1 MRVTKCKCV
10 CSFGIIGMILC
21 TTLIG
26 FSTVG
31 MTAVT
36 ISNADLNNMNTMY
49 ENSNG
54 FVDKMMKFFDSTTGM
69 AVLLVSFA
77 SMILGMWFRKKSRLI
92 PVAVIGAVFMFA
104 GMYQTYY
111 LWLQILGTVIMALT
125 YLPMYSFRISKT
137 LRV

>member
-1 MRVTKCKCV
+1 MRITKCRCV

-21 TTLIG
+21 TALIG

-36 ISNADLNNMNTMY
+36 ISNADLNNMNTMN

-69 AVLLVSFA
+69 TIILVSFA
-77 SMILGMWFRKKSRLI
+77 SMILGMWYRKKSRLI
-92 PVAVIGAVFMFA
+92 PVAAIGAVFMFS
-104 GMYQTYY
+104 GMYQTYS
-111 LWLQILGTVIMALT
+111 LWLQILGTAIMALT

>member
-1 MRVTKCKCV
+1 MRITKCRCV
-10 CSFGIIGMILC
+10 CSCGIIGMILC

-31 MTAVT
+31 MAAVT
-36 ISNADLNNMNTMY
+36 ISNAEQNNMNTMY

-69 AVLLVSFA
+69 VVLLVSFA
-77 SMILGMWFRKKSRLI
+77 SMIVGMWYRKKSRLI

-104 GMYQTYY
+104 GMYQTYS
-111 LWLQILGTVIMALT
+111 LWLQILGTVIMAFT